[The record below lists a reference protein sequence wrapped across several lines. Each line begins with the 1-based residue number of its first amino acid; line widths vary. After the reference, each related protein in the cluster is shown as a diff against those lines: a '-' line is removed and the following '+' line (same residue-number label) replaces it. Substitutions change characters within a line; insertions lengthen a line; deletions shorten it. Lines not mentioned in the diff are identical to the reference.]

1 MIATAAR
8 HGGQLR
14 TAELLLARGAD
25 IDATPD
31 YGGHTTALDIA
42 GSTDTR
48 RGRLVT
54 WLRERGATSGEES
67 STS

>member
-25 IDATPD
+25 INATPD